1 MADNDAYELATQIDR
16 LMRRMNAGVA
26 ARAPLFD
33 PERIGPIGG
42 MILLTIA
49 DMQPVPLQRVADA
62 MARDKAQLS
71 RMISN
76 LERRGLITRAPCE
89 EDKRSL
95 LLSLTDKGEAFV
107 LEIKRTLSEV
117 LGAILEP
124 LDAHEQAQLMALL
137 VKI

>member
-1 MADNDAYELATQIDR
+1 MTKTDAYELATQIDR

-49 DMQPVPLQRVADA
+49 DLQPVPLQRVADT

-71 RMISN
+71 RMVSH
-76 LERRGLITRAPCE
+76 LERRGLIARAPSE
-89 EDKRSL
+89 EDKRSVL
-95 LLSLTDKGEAFV
+95 FTLTHEGESFIDA
-107 LEIKRTLSEV
+107 IKHTLTEV

-124 LDAHEQAQLMALL
+124 LNESERAQLMALL
-137 VKI
+137 VKV